1 MLTIAP
7 VRPERPVMYLVILV
21 KSIKSSYIKI
31 QKIPRRYDR
40 II

>member
-1 MLTIAP
+1 MEGGEDRK
-7 VRPERPVMYLVILV
+7 VHRKV